1 MSAGLVIIISCR
13 PAMLYSTAGDTLHLN
28 KASVNW
34 TVRRYRW
41 AVVVCDVLF
50 ICGWLKVPRS
60 RRCPKLSPLVLDIFD
75 FPAGR
80 IGRLCAQHE
89 RGRAFL
95 SPVRL
100 VVRNVKQRLPMGD
113 GDDSSVDSVCIV
125 GVFGQ

>member
-1 MSAGLVIIISCR
+1 MRVIVAHPFISTCWL
-13 PAMLYSTAGDTLHLN
+13 AKGYGVAGDKLHWN

-34 TVRRYRW
+34 TVRRYWW
-41 AVVVCDVLF
+41 AVVVCDALC

-80 IGRLCAQHE
+80 IGRLCAQQE
-89 RGRAFL
+89 RGLTFL

-100 VVRNVKQRLPMGD
+100 EPIPAPLA
-113 GDDSSVDSVCIV
+113 S
-125 GVFGQ
+125 GVSFSTGRMQGEHGEAY